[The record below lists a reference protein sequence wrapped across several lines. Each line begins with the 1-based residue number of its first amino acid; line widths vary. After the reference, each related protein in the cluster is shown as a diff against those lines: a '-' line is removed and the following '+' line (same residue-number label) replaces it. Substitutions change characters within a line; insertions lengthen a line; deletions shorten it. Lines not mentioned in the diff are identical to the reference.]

1 MADAP
6 LHLGPFDVCAESA
19 ALAAYRA
26 ATAAGPSE
34 GVPLAFTLRWLT
46 APAVRMALADLVAAG
61 EVMVHEAQKFSLTA
75 PLAADT
81 PYALTLRVER
91 TETPARLIAAA
102 AVTTA
107 AGMPVLDID
116 TVLRLV
122 APPAP

>member
-1 MADAP
+1 MADAS
-6 LHLGPFDVCAESA
+6 LHLGPFDVCADSA

-26 ATAAGPSE
+26 ATAAGPSA

-46 APAVRMALADLVAAG
+46 APAVRAALADFVAAG

-81 PYALTLRVER
+81 PYAMTLRVER
-91 TETPARLIAAA
+91 TAAPARLTAAA
-102 AVTTA
+102 TVTTS
-107 AGMPVLDID
+107 AGASVLDID

-122 APPAP
+122 TPPAP